1 MSHTF
6 FRLQTVAKLKG
17 TDSTVIN
24 FQTTEDY
31 GKAFDESSF
40 HECEKI
46 IKKKT
51 LVNSCSSINPE
62 NRDIAKHAKFLHAN
76 RCLTL

>member
-17 TDSTVIN
+17 TGPTIIN
-24 FQTTEDY
+24 FLTTEDY

-40 HECEKI
+40 HECDEI
-46 IKKKT
+46 TKKK
-51 LVNSCSSINPE
+51 L
-62 NRDIAKHAKFLHAN
+62 
-76 RCLTL
+76 